1 MTHIHYIHNLK
12 DSKIPS
18 NLGSKAEQLR
28 YLFDKRFRIPETY
41 VCSWDAYTRYLRND
55 QQIREIVKE
64 ELSRKIDVNRE
75 YAVRSSAS
83 MEDGHN
89 HSFAGQFKS
98 VLNVQGIDNI
108 MKAIEAVWSSVRSQ
122 AVSSYLERHGIDPHD
137 LKMSVIVQEMIPPL
151 YSGVSFSK
159 NPITGMDETI
169 VEAVSGSGEAL
180 LQNGITPGR
189 WTNKWGKWIGRI
201 DSGNI
206 DLEIIQEVVNE
217 TKEISRL
224 YGRDVDLEWVYD
236 GSAIN
241 WVQLRK
247 ITALHKTD
255 LYSNTFAR
263 EVFPGMI
270 KPLIWSTNTPIVCGA
285 WLKIFT
291 ELIGKNDIDPH
302 SLAKP
307 FYYRAYFNMA
317 TIGKILN
324 ALGLPRNTLEL
335 LMDVD
340 REGAEK
346 PSFRP
351 TKKTLLLLP
360 RMISFA
366 IDKMRFSKKIKAFLP
381 ATKPQYQS
389 FSTGQISHLS
399 EKELIREIER
409 LYALNEKTAYYTII
423 TYLSMGLYNGILKH
437 QLNKLG
443 VDIENVDIT
452 EGMDELTQF
461 DPTIHLKD
469 LGRQFNGLGEE
480 IKDKIKKSSFTEFF
494 TLKDI
499 DALQSKVTD
508 FINRFGYLSDSGNDF
523 SSVPWRENPD
533 TVLKMITNYTHP
545 GDKRVAKLPFADL
558 PIPAL
563 RRLLLRPIYKRA
575 RTFRLYREEI
585 GSLYTFGYGL
595 FRTYFLALAD
605 HFLHRGLITDRED
618 IFYLYYDEVKLIID
632 KDPAKCTYQEKI
644 SQRKREMNEYRD
656 ATLPNTIYG
665 NCLPPIKHQKGARLK
680 GIPTSKGYYKG
691 PVRIIQG
698 IQDFHKLREGDVLII
713 PYSDV
718 GWTPLFSKAG
728 AIIAESGGFLSHSS
742 IIAREYGIPAIVSV
756 SGACHLRDDATVTVD
771 GYQGEIMVHDPSE
784 V

>member
-1 MTHIHYIHNLK
+1 V
-12 DSKIPS
+12 
-18 NLGSKAEQLR
+18 R
-28 YLFDKRFRIPETY
+28 
-41 VCSWDAYTRYLRND
+41 
-55 QQIREIVKE
+55 E

-83 MEDGHN
+83 IEDGQN

-98 VLNVQGIDNI
+98 ILNVQGIDNI
-108 MKAIEAVWSSVRSQ
+108 MRAIEAVWSSVRSQ
-122 AVSSYLERHGIDPHD
+122 AVSSYLERHGINPHD
-137 LKMSVIVQEMIPPL
+137 IKMSVIVQEMVPPL
-151 YSGVSFSK
+151 YSGVSFSR

-169 VEAVSGSGEAL
+169 VEAVSGNGEAL

-189 WTNKWGKWIGRI
+189 WINKWGKWIGRI
-201 DSGNI
+201 DNGNI
-206 DLEIIQEVVNE
+206 DLDIIQEVVTE
-217 TKEISRL
+217 TKQISSF
-224 YGRDVDLEWVYD
+224 YGEDVDLEWVYD

-247 ITALHKTD
+247 ITTLHKTD
-255 LYSNTFAR
+255 LYSNTFAK

-285 WLKIFT
+285 WVKIFT
-291 ELIGKNDIDPH
+291 ELIGKNDIDPN

-317 TIGKILN
+317 TIGKILM
-324 ALGLPRNTLEL
+324 ALGLPRNTIEL
-335 LMDVD
+335 LMQVDV
-340 REGAEK
+340 EGAEK

-360 RMISFA
+360 RMLSFA

-381 ATKPQYQS
+381 AMKPQYQS

-399 EKELIREIER
+399 EKEIITEIER

-437 QLNKLG
+437 QLNTLG

-452 EGMDELTQF
+452 EGVDELTQF

-469 LGRQFNGLGEE
+469 LGQQFNGLDEE
-480 IKDKIKKSSFTEFF
+480 VKDKVKKSSFTEFF

-499 DALQSKVTD
+499 DALQTKVTD
-508 FINRFGYLSDSGNDF
+508 FINRFGHLSDSGNDF
-523 SSVPWRENPD
+523 SSVPWREDPD
-533 TVLKMITNYTHP
+533 TVLKMIINYTHP
-545 GDKRVAKLPFADL
+545 GDKRATKLCFADL

-563 RRLLLRPIYKRA
+563 RRLLLSPIYKRA
-575 RTFRLYREEI
+575 RNFRLYREEV
-585 GSLYTFGYGL
+585 GSLYTFSYGL

-605 HFLHRGLITDRED
+605 HFVRRGLITDRED
-618 IFYLYYDEVKLIID
+618 IFYLYLNEVKSIID
-632 KDPAKCTYQEKI
+632 KGPAACTYQEKI

-656 ATLPNTIYG
+656 TTLPTTIYG
-665 NCLPPIKHQKGARLK
+665 DRPPPVKPQKGARLK

-698 IQDFHKLREGDVLII
+698 IQDFHKLREGDILVI

-718 GWTPLFSKAG
+718 GWTPLFTKAA

-742 IIAREYGIPAIVSV
+742 IIAREYEIPAIVSV
-756 SGACHLRDDATVTVD
+756 SGACSSLSDGTVVTVD
-771 GYQGEIMVHDPSE
+771 GYQGEIITE
-784 V
+784 